1 MTTKKTIA
9 AAFAEAEAAAF
20 AEPVKLTAA
29 EVTAA
34 VDYYNAHNAAALD
47 YLHTAD
53 GGNVYRR
60 AVASI
65 PRALCVQSVDS
76 ETGAKVIR
84 LKADKVHK
92 FVMEAPEFVCTVAE
106 LDSIRAEFTAVK
118 NYGDAIEY
126 WYKREHCGA
135 TTWVKDST
143 PFWVAGDIR
152 LNGVEVQLKYG
163 GARLAA
169 YSCLHD

>member
-1 MTTKKTIA
+1 MPKKNIA

-34 VDYYNAHNAAALD
+34 VDYYNAHNAAAFD
-47 YLHTAD
+47 YLHTID
-53 GGNVYRR
+53 GGKVFRR
-60 AVASI
+60 IVTAI

-84 LKADKVHK
+84 MKADKVHK
-92 FVMEAPEFVCTVAE
+92 FVMEAPEYVCEAAE
-106 LDSIRAEFTAVK
+106 LDAIRAQFPAVK
-118 NYGDAIEY
+118 NYGDAVEH

-143 PFWVAGDIR
+143 KFWVAGDIR
-152 LNGVEVQLKYG
+152 LDGVEVQIKFG